1 METRILPLADS
12 NSTTH
17 STGPIVGEANNSRN
31 AGGAGRGGCVPA
43 GNRFFNRV

>member
-1 METRILPLADS
+1 MATRTLPQADS

-17 STGPIVGEANNSRN
+17 STGPVVGEANNSRN
-31 AGGAGRGGCVPA
+31 AGGVGRGDLAAG